1 MCAKEDETNMGPD
14 EKPGKLEGF
23 VDNYLN
29 SYRSYLAEK
38 KMDEKHMP
46 GFYKEYPFVA
56 EAYVFPNKAV
66 CVLFKKS
73 NRSKVVV
80 LEGEYKDIKAKLD
93 ERSFDFMQV
102 FPPYTNFSSD
112 EAERLARVDADKDMK
127 TTRRLEMLSATE
139 AHIGQIH
146 DDINS
151 VLDLNPWL
159 DEQTKSQK
167 EKVEKAREML
177 NDLYKEVEVSQEER
191 FSDYSRLLMEIMAF
205 EKEEVEEVAGE
216 MEVELESAMEGFEG
230 RMSKVE
236 EGFETFGKAM
246 NQSMRALEQ
255 TVKEMKVKVSS
266 ISTGMEIPE
275 EVETALKKA
284 LDSNKDNAS
293 KIDGLKRDIADIKK
307 ELVVF
312 REIKETVFRDSKR
325 THNLND
331 RLSEIESDII
341 QLGKGA
347 DKEFKVQLKLLENR
361 LNLMDKSVK
370 NMVDST
376 IESEVE
382 NHINSMHTPPEITE
396 EEGASKGSRI
406 KKTTKKR
413 TFKKTVR

>member
-1 MCAKEDETNMGPD
+1 MCAKEEEAKQSSD
-14 EKPGKLEGF
+14 EKLGKLEGF

-38 KMDEKHMP
+38 KIDEKYMP
-46 GFYKEYPFVA
+46 GFYKDFPFVA
-56 EAYVFPNKAV
+56 EAYILPNKAV

-73 NRSKVVV
+73 NRSKINV
-80 LEGEYKDIKAKLD
+80 LEGDYKVIKTKLD

-102 FPPYTNFSSD
+102 FPPYTNFTSG
-112 EAERLARVDADKDMK
+112 EAETLAHLDADKDMK
-127 TTRRLEMLSATE
+127 ITRRLEMLSAAE
-139 AHIGQIH
+139 VHISQIN

-167 EKVEKAREML
+167 EKVEKAREIL
-177 NDLYKEVEVSQEER
+177 NDIYKEVGTSLDEK

-216 MEVELESAMEGFEG
+216 MEVELESAMEGFEA

-236 EGFETFGKAM
+236 EGFESFGRAM
-246 NQSMRALEQ
+246 NQGIRALEQ

-266 ISTGMEIPE
+266 MESGIDIPE

-284 LDSNKDNAS
+284 LDSNKENAARLDNM
-293 KIDGLKRDIADIKK
+293 KQDIASIKK
-307 ELVVF
+307 DLVLSKDL
-312 REIKETVFRDSKR
+312 KETVFRDSKR
-325 THNLND
+325 THNLNE
-331 RLSEIESDII
+331 RLSEIENDII

-361 LNLMDKSVK
+361 LNIVEKNVK
-370 NMVDST
+370 NMVET
-376 IESEVE
+376 AIESEVE
-382 NHINSMHTPPEITE
+382 NHVNSMHAPPEIPGE
-396 EEGASKGSRI
+396 DGISKGARV

>member
-1 MCAKEDETNMGPD
+1 MCANEGEVKPGSD

-46 GFYKEYPFVA
+46 GFYKDFPFVA
-56 EAYVFPNKAV
+56 EAYILPNKAV

-80 LEGEYKDIKAKLD
+80 LEGDYKDIKSKMD

-102 FPPYTNFSSD
+102 FPPYTNFSSN
-112 EAERLARVDADKDMK
+112 EAERLARLDADKDMNI
-127 TTRRLEMLSATE
+127 TRRLDMLGAAE
-139 AHIGQIH
+139 VHIGQIN
-146 DDINS
+146 DDING

-167 EKVEKAREML
+167 EKLEKAKEML
-177 NDLYKEVEVSQEER
+177 NDLYKEVEVSQDER

-205 EKEEVEEVAGE
+205 EKEEVEQVAGE
-216 MEVELESAMEGFEG
+216 MEVELESAMEGFET

-236 EGFETFGKAM
+236 EGFESFGRAM

-255 TVKEMKVKVSS
+255 IVKEMKVKVSS
-266 ISTGMEIPE
+266 ISSGMEIPE

-284 LDSNKDNAS
+284 LDSNKENTA
-293 KIDGLKRDIADIKK
+293 KIEGVKRDIADIKK
-307 ELVVF
+307 DLTVSKDL
-312 REIKETVFRDSKR
+312 RETVFRDSKR
-325 THNLND
+325 THNLNE
-331 RLSEIESDII
+331 RVSDIENEI
-341 QLGKGA
+341 ILLGKGA
-347 DKEFKVQLKLLENR
+347 DKEFKVQLKILENR
-361 LNLMDKSVK
+361 LNIMDKNAK
-370 NMVDST
+370 NMVGSA
-376 IESEVE
+376 IESEFE
-382 NHINSMHTPPEITE
+382 NHVNSMHAPPEITE
-396 EEGASKGSRI
+396 EDGVSKGTRV